1 MEIIN
6 EKEERGLIRRSS
18 IRYMIPLM
26 LGMLFAQSA
35 PMVDAICVSGKLGE
49 DALSALITVMP
60 LGYLISTVGTLGGLG
75 AGVFIAKC
83 SGSGEKA
90 KAARVFSRTMLMMTV
105 FTAFIALLA
114 GIFHEPVLSAFCA
127 TEENRDFARE
137 YMLITLIGSPVLVV
151 AFAAEYFLLNDNNE
165 TLSMIG
171 AIAGAA
177 ANILVDYIGIYAL
190 NGGIGAAAL
199 GTVMG
204 SVVTCLVFLL
214 HFRKKDRLCRFTSP
228 RRREGDPSLLEL
240 IKPGAAEGVMYF
252 LLGVQL
258 LIQNFVLKDS
268 AGTSGLGNSA
278 VIENLQ
284 LFITIFMAGATDVIY
299 PIASSYYGE
308 QNRSGV
314 LLAKRTLARIS
325 YMLLVPIVVLL
336 CAFPEI
342 MINLYAIDDQV
353 MLDTLPWGIRIVSA
367 TALLDMIGALLMD
380 FLSSAGKETKAT
392 ITMVIQLSASCLLA
406 ILLEKP
412 CGIDA
417 PWYADLLAGIAAL
430 IYLIFFGENAFKGL
444 LRFYPENLR
453 MLTGGKLTGQNLE
466 AWLEASADMLTE
478 QERQLVSEQ
487 ITGPLQAAI
496 PEGKRPNSTWT
507 ILERDDGRKAV
518 VLRYEDKT
526 DYLDRTQ
533 PLEKKPD
540 EEETIV
546 FNECIRSE
554 FIGTQRMMLVLDH
567 RE

>member
-90 KAARVFSRTMLMMTV
+90 KAARVFSRTMLLMTV
-105 FTAFIALLA
+105 FTAFIALLV

-177 ANILVDYIGIYAL
+177 ANILVDYIGIYVL

-228 RRREGDPSLLEL
+228 RRREGDPGLLEL

-284 LFITIFMAGATDVIY
+284 LFITIFMAGVTDVIY
-299 PIASSYYGE
+299 PIVSS
-308 QNRSGV
+308 
-314 LLAKRTLARIS
+314 
-325 YMLLVPIVVLL
+325 
-336 CAFPEI
+336 
-342 MINLYAIDDQV
+342 
-353 MLDTLPWGIRIVSA
+353 
-367 TALLDMIGALLMD
+367 
-380 FLSSAGKETKAT
+380 
-392 ITMVIQLSASCLLA
+392 
-406 ILLEKP
+406 
-412 CGIDA
+412 
-417 PWYADLLAGIAAL
+417 
-430 IYLIFFGENAFKGL
+430 
-444 LRFYPENLR
+444 
-453 MLTGGKLTGQNLE
+453 
-466 AWLEASADMLTE
+466 
-478 QERQLVSEQ
+478 
-487 ITGPLQAAI
+487 
-496 PEGKRPNSTWT
+496 
-507 ILERDDGRKAV
+507 
-518 VLRYEDKT
+518 
-526 DYLDRTQ
+526 
-533 PLEKKPD
+533 
-540 EEETIV
+540 
-546 FNECIRSE
+546 
-554 FIGTQRMMLVLDH
+554 
-567 RE
+567 

>member
-6 EKEERGLIRRSS
+6 EKKERGLIRRSS
-18 IRYMIPLM
+18 NRYMIPLM

-90 KAARVFSRTMLMMTV
+90 KAARVFSRTMLLMTV
-105 FTAFIALLA
+105 FTAFIALLV

-228 RRREGDPSLLEL
+228 RRREGDPGLLEL

-299 PIASSYYGE
+299 PIVSSYYGE

-412 CGIDA
+412 CWIDA

-487 ITGPLQAAI
+487 ITGPLRSAI

-533 PLEKKPD
+533 PLERKPD